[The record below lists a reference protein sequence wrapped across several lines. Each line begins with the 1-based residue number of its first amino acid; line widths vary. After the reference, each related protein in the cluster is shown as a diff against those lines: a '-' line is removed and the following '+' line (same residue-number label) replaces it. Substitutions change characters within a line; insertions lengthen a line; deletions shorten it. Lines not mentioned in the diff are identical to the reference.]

1 MAKIIHLS
9 DEEIGRL
16 IDGNL
21 EKLEREEYLKHMS
34 QCDSCLSIYSQ
45 TLKFLEEEKRN
56 PVEVKSPVFGE
67 SPFLQFWKSVQGFMS
82 QKRYRFAGVMLLI
95 LLIGIPLLIKLFSPT
110 SSENDRVLYIERVSD
125 ELFNRGICTFSGSD
139 NPYYSSVRAGIF
151 VQDISVLIN
160 ISDKKELRKMLVDLL
175 NKELLVLGGEQA
187 TIVRSV
193 DDLEAH
199 SYKTYLRN
207 IEYFMEKRP
216 EKDLFKFGE
225 ILERSILDIVN
236 GSRNFKDGITHY
248 ITIFD
253 QNYKG
258 KIPQGVLKDLKKLNS
273 NEPVTQV
280 KEILIG
286 IKQVYIA
293 YY

>member
-1 MAKIIHLS
+1 MAQITHLK

-21 EKLEREEYLKHMS
+21 EKSEREEFLKHMS
-34 QCDSCLSIYSQ
+34 QCESCLSIYSQ
-45 TLKFLEEEKRN
+45 TLKFLEDDKKN
-56 PVEVKSPVFGE
+56 SVEVKPPVFGE
-67 SPFLQFWKSVQGFMS
+67 SPLLNFWKAVQGIVS
-82 QKRYRFAGVMLLI
+82 QKKYRFAGVALLI
-95 LLIGIPLLIKLFSPT
+95 LIIGIPLFIKLFSPA

-125 ELFNRGICTFSGSD
+125 ELFNRGICTFTGAD

-151 VQDISVLIN
+151 VEDISVLIN
-160 ISDKKELRKMLVDLL
+160 ISDKKDLRKMLVDLL
-175 NKELLVLGGEQA
+175 NKELIILGGEQS
-187 TIVRSV
+187 TLVRSA
-193 DDLEAH
+193 DDLETH
-199 SYKTYLRN
+199 SYKPYLRN
-207 IEYFMEKRP
+207 IKYFLEKCP
-216 EKDLFKFGE
+216 EKDLFRFGG

-236 GSRNFKDGITHY
+236 GSRNFKDDITRY
-248 ITIFD
+248 ISIFD

-258 KIPQGVLKDLKKLNS
+258 KVPQGVLKDLKKLNS
-273 NEPVTQV
+273 NVPVTRV